1 MNDRSRLRS
10 SKRVTVR
17 DLEFEVF
24 RMTLNEQIAAAE
36 AAKPYEGTEAH
47 RFVLIRETIAR
58 MVHYEGEPLGA
69 DAGTMDIDLVFALA
83 PHVTDV
89 NVGPIV
95 PEMPPVLAETP
106 DHAGPN
112 GAEPPGPKGAS

>member
-1 MNDRSRLRS
+1 
-10 SKRVTVR
+10 
-17 DLEFEVF
+17 
-24 RMTLNEQIAAAE
+24 MTLNEQIAAAE

-83 PHVTDV
+83 PFVTET
-89 NVGPIV
+89 NSGPIV
-95 PEMPPVLAETP
+95 PEMPVAEPPVGA
-106 DHAGPN
+106 N
-112 GAEPPGPKGAS
+112 GAEPPDPKGAS